1 MKIVLRA
8 DVANLGNR
16 GDVVTV
22 SDGYGR
28 NYLIAN
34 DLALKATPGAEQ
46 QAIAMRRTRE
56 LAEAKTLAEAQTVAA
71 RIAEKVIRIGANA
84 GPEGQLFGS
93 VTTADISTALGEQ
106 ANVTID
112 RKDLTGD
119 AIKSLGMHSVSA
131 RIHPEVSV
139 AIQVEVVAV

>member
-34 DLALKATPGAEQ
+34 ELALKATPGAEQ

-56 LAEAKTLAEAQTVAA
+56 RAEAKTLA
-71 RIAEKVIRIGANA
+71 
-84 GPEGQLFGS
+84 
-93 VTTADISTALGEQ
+93 
-106 ANVTID
+106 
-112 RKDLTGD
+112 
-119 AIKSLGMHSVSA
+119 
-131 RIHPEVSV
+131 
-139 AIQVEVVAV
+139 